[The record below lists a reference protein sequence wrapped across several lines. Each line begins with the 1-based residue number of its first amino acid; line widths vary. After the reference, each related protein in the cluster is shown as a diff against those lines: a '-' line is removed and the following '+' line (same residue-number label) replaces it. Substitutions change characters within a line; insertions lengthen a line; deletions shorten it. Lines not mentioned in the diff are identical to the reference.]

1 MAAPSDNADRLK
13 ALKEKLAGKKHPA
26 LFIEIAEQ
34 HIGRRVIDPAAQTE
48 FALMSNECG
57 FPVFDTQQGAGT
69 VQAAI
74 LVKGE
79 GISEFAAR
87 HGELISVKARVEI
100 KAVDRASGKVIAT
113 DRETSVGVDATEQIA
128 AKHALQEAAATIAA
142 RMLPKIATAD

>member
-13 ALKEKLAGKKHPA
+13 ARSRKNWPA
-26 LFIEIAEQ
+26 EYCSLFIEIAEQ
-34 HIGRRVIDPAAQTE
+34 HIGRRVIDPAAQSE

-57 FPVFDTQQGAGT
+57 FPVFDTQQGAP

-74 LVKGE
+74 LVKGR
-79 GISEFAAR
+79 GSANSRLGMAIYS
-87 HGELISVKARVEI
+87 SVKARVEI

-128 AKHALQEAAATIAA
+128 AKHALQEAAATIAV